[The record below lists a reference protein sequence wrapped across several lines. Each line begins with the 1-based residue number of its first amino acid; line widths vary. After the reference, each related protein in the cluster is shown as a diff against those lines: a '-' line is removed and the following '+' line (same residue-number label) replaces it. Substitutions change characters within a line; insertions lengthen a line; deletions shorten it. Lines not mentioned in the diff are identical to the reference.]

1 MHQAIVSYST
11 KFYFLTNIDYLTD
24 KCRKMKEGEKN
35 LKKDSEDSRVEEV
48 FVPYSSRPLIYTP
61 EENVENPPKFT
72 YNIFKSIA
80 DQSPFTLNEWA
91 QLLFIS
97 ERTLHRYANDEAP
110 FNGLQIDRIL
120 LLEELIE
127 TGNDFLGEK
136 KNSKDG
142 FFPIRTRWVVKESL
156 ILCSLLRGSDMRSM
170 CCIESNMEYRSNAI
184 FSTCKNI
191 E

>member
-35 LKKDSEDSRVEEV
+35 LKKDPEDSRVEEV

-61 EENVENPPKFT
+61 EENVKNPPKFT

-136 KNSKDG
+136 KFK
-142 FFPIRTRWVVKESL
+142 RWVF
-156 ILCSLLRGSDMRSM
+156 
-170 CCIESNMEYRSNAI
+170 SNPYAMGGQRVFDTLFSAQGIRYAI
-184 FSTCKNI
+184 DVLHRVQHGI
-191 E
+191 PL